1 MYIYELFLKVY
12 TIAGTPVASK
22 IQIWGNVLE
31 LLVRNI
37 NWSSHYGEQ
46 YGDASKIKLQY
57 D

>member
-12 TIAGTPVASK
+12 TIAGTPVATK
-22 IQIWGNVLE
+22 IQIWGNVRA

-37 NWSSHYGEQ
+37 NWYSQ